1 MKRIL
6 ILAAVASLTVG
17 VIGTASADDD
27 HDGDSERRDVKASLS
42 GFAEVPSISTTGTG
56 KLRLR
61 IDPGTSTITYELTY
75 SGLQGGAVTG
85 AHLHF
90 AQVGVAAPGNVIAS
104 LCGGTEAAC
113 PATPAGVL
121 AGTIVPAE
129 ILGPAAQGIAPGEFA
144 EVLRAIRAGAV
155 YANVHTTTYSGGEI
169 RGQLKG
175 GKW

>member
-61 IDPGTSTITYELTY
+61 IDPGTSTITYELSY
-75 SGLQGGAVTG
+75 SGLQGSGIPV
-85 AHLHF
+85 AHLHLG
-90 AQVGVAAPGNVIAS
+90 QVGVIGGVIAD
-104 LCGGTEAAC
+104 LCGGSKPAC
-113 PATPAGVL
+113 PAV
-121 AGTIVPAE
+121 AGTVTGTIGILN

-155 YANVHTTTYSGGEI
+155 YANVHTGTYPGGEI

>member
-1 MKRIL
+1 MKRVL
-6 ILAAVASLTVG
+6 ILAAAAVLTVG

-56 KLRLR
+56 RLRLR
-61 IDPGTSTITYELTY
+61 IDPGTSTITYELTF

-85 AHLHF
+85 AHIHLGQ
-90 AQVGVAAPGNVIAS
+90 AGVAGGVIAS
-104 LCGGTEAAC
+104 LCGGTETAC

-121 AGTIVPAE
+121 SGTIVPAE

>member
-1 MKRIL
+1 MKRVL
-6 ILAAVASLTVG
+6 TLAAVAALSVGMMGTV
-17 VIGTASADDD
+17 VASDDN
-27 HDGDSERRDVKASLS
+27 SERRDVKASLS

-61 IDPGTSTITYELTY
+61 IDPATSTITYELTY

-85 AHLHF
+85 SHLYLG
-90 AQVGVAAPGNVIAS
+90 QSGVNGGIIAN

-113 PATPAGVL
+113 PATPAGIL

-129 ILGPAAQGIAPGEFA
+129 ILGPAAQGIAAREFA

-155 YANVHTTTYSGGEI
+155 YANVHTTTYPAGEI

-175 GKW
+175 GKS

>member
-155 YANVHTTTYSGGEI
+155 YANVHTTAYPSGEI

-175 GKW
+175 GK

>member
-6 ILAAVASLTVG
+6 ILAAVAALTAG

-27 HDGDSERRDVKASLS
+27 QSERRDVKASLS
-42 GFAEVPSISTTGTG
+42 GFAEVPSISTTGAG

-61 IDPGTSTITYELTY
+61 IDPETSTITYELNY

-144 EVLRAIRAGAV
+144 EVVRAIRAGAV
-155 YANVHTTTYSGGEI
+155 YANVHTATYPTGEI

>member
-6 ILAAVASLTVG
+6 ILAAVAVLAVG

-27 HDGDSERRDVKASLS
+27 HDGDSERRDVRASLS

-61 IDPGTSTITYELTY
+61 IDPRTSTITYELTY

-85 AHLHF
+85 AHIHLG
-90 AQVGVAAPGNVIAS
+90 QVGVTGGVIAS
-104 LCGGTEAAC
+104 LCGGTETAC

-129 ILGPAAQGIAPGEFA
+129 ILGPAAQGIAPGEFT

-155 YANVHTTTYSGGEI
+155 YANVHTTTYPGGEI